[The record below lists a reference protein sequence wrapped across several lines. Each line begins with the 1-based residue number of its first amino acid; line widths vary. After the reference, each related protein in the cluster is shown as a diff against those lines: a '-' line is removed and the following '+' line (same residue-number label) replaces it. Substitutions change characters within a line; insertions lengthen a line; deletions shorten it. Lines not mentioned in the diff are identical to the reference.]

1 MKRVLDIS
9 LSSILLILMLLGT
22 AGVSV
27 EKCSCSGKLT
37 LRMLSD
43 AGCCPTEGNCMVVK
57 TLALAD
63 YIPTTVDAVDIPAQ
77 PVLFQIIPDIVL
89 LQSPALESSCYCG
102 GFTDSSGP
110 VGTTI
115 EILRN

>member
-1 MKRVLDIS
+1 MKRILNIS
-9 LSSILLILMLLGT
+9 FSSILLILMLLGT

-27 EKCSCSGKLT
+27 EKCSCSGKLK
-37 LRMLSD
+37 LRMLAD

-63 YIPTTVDAVDIPAQ
+63 YIPTTADAVDAPAQ
-77 PVLFQIIPDIVL
+77 PILFQIIPNIVL
-89 LQSPALESSCYCG
+89 LQLPVLESSWHGG

-110 VGTTI
+110 VGNTI
-115 EILRN
+115 EVLIA